1 MMVVIG
7 CNSESRH
14 DFRRNVGIISRPQ
27 VEVDVFRMAC
37 LTSSVVAGMKVVK
50 GGGDRGGIEDG
61 KESAFG
67 LTVEQSLEIF

>member
-1 MMVVIG
+1 
-7 CNSESRH
+7 
-14 DFRRNVGIISRPQ
+14 
-27 VEVDVFRMAC
+27 MAC

-67 LTVEQSLEIF
+67 LKVEQSLEIFDQRK